1 MKTILFILFIGC
13 LKMSYSQVN
22 LVPNPSFENQLYC
35 TNMIWS
41 NLGDGVLVDWYN
53 PNTCTP
59 DYFNN
64 CWMIP
69 PPKNWHYQIA
79 DGDGFV
85 GISTYD
91 PAGSNVR
98 EYVACQLLDTLI
110 AEGYYKVSFYARVLI
125 GFSRFAS
132 NNLGVH
138 FSDTALHAND
148 PYIFNINTPPLLEAQ
163 VKYFNNEVISD
174 SAHWTL
180 VSGLYQAHGGEKFL
194 TLGNF
199 NTDAQTTQGMEY
211 MDGIVWQSYFAID
224 MVSVIPLD
232 SLPEGIPAYA
242 GADTTIFINDTA
254 FIGQK
259 ISNMP
264 SNWYL
269 LDGTLIATNTA
280 GLYVNPQETT
290 TYVVSHTLNGIFSA
304 DTVTVT
310 VIDNLVVEELEE
322 QRFELY
328 PIPNN
333 GSFYIEGRFTTG
345 DKLYVLSTAGKTV
358 FETELDDSGQLLLV
372 DSQLNSGIYFVLI
385 RSKEGV
391 EQFKSKIVII
401 E

>member
-1 MKTILFILFIGC
+1 MKKIVVFCTLITHSLFG
-13 LKMSYSQVN
+13 QVN
-22 LVPNPSFENQLYC
+22 LVPNPSFEQYTDCSGGIGTIYPYTSL
-35 TNMIWS
+35 
-41 NLGDGVLVDWYN
+41 DGWYN

-59 DYFNN
+59 DYYNN

-69 PPKNWHYQIA
+69 PPQNWHYQIA

-85 GISTYD
+85 GIAAYD
-91 PAGSNVR
+91 PTGSNMR
-98 EYVACQLLDTLI
+98 DYLSCQLLDSLQENTWYRV
-110 AEGYYKVSFYARVLI
+110 AFYTRVMRGLA
-125 GFSRFAS
+125 RFAS
-132 NNLGVH
+132 NNLGIH

-148 PYIFNINTPPLLEAQ
+148 PYVFNINTPPLLEAQ

-264 SNWYL
+264 ANWF
-269 LDGTLIATNTA
+269 TLAGVPVASNTA
-280 GLYVNPQETT
+280 GVYVSPQETT
-290 TYVVSHTLNGIFSA
+290 TYVVTQTLNGVFSS
-304 DTVTVT
+304 DTVTVF
-310 VIDNLVVEELEE
+310 VIGLGLEE
-322 QRFELY
+322 QSQSRFSVF
-328 PIPNN
+328 PVPNK
-333 GSFYIEGRFTTG
+333 GTFTVKG
-345 DKLYVLSTAGKTV
+345 AFTAGTSIQVVSQEGKTIYKQEIQSSEKEV
-358 FETELDDSGQLLLV
+358 VINKNISAGSYMLVLTDQTGVVLLRKRME
-372 DSQLNSGIYFVLI
+372 I
-385 RSKEGV
+385 V
-391 EQFKSKIVII
+391 E
-401 E
+401 